1 MTVMYWTGNYPWWDD
16 NSLSKPSKTMFDNN
30 WGKMTYLDSNG
41 GWVKETTAIIL
52 DMDYN
57 SATLQIGNWN
67 YPSNNNTYFA
77 INLSGD
83 TSNNQNWWYFFIDTI
98 SFDNLA
104 NSSTAT
110 VRLRL
115 DKWGTCVANLSS
127 DFNTWTTQVL
137 ATNKE
142 LNLYDFWSKGYNNL
156 SSFTWLTKTYPNLS
170 DIKLIKYLYNQ
181 WIYQDGG
188 NSKEM
193 MGNAWWYKIGFV
205 VSTYNDIPTDKKST
219 VKLEGGIHDYYTET
233 LNYPTSNGN
242 IQITGAL
249 ESSNENNPMP
259 FVYFSPV
266 VSYSNSQAS
275 YTNDLSET
283 SYCLEYWSLP
293 LLLNIS
299 TDKDIGLIALP
310 FCLTNKNLPTASE
323 QNLSGNQLLNP
334 NTTFKNNGDGG
345 GFWTVDAYGYNV
357 GGNSGI
363 IPNEWNFK
371 ALLIDF
377 NGVEINNFY
386 LADVSNWTNDNNFLS
401 LIYKDGF
408 ENAIA
413 SEPWNFTSLAYCIT
427 PSMIMYPML
436 FNYYS
441 YNISYMGQQVSYTS
455 KYVNNVENLIPFNA
469 NGITN
474 PLPLS
479 IKFSA
484 NYPNL
489 SLNVYASDNII
500 GSNNTPIGQ
509 INLSTALLPNTTN
522 PEATFETNEKKIINN
537 SATLKNLDTA
547 SLWTSYLG
555 GLGINSILNPLSFFA
570 NAINVGLDTS
580 KINLNFSNSFG
591 SAKQYQLAHQNT
603 LQTAGDNLGNPCNQ
617 LTYWMEMV
625 SLNDLQNIVGQVD
638 KYGYPYNQWDRFNN
652 LFGNYY
658 HNYIKLSQ
666 NADLL
671 VNQNAILLMKD
682 WQNYL
687 IEQFINGVVI
697 WQNAMPDGSI
707 SFMDT
712 WQLYNDCMNGKYN
725 YGDLQNWD
733 SHYHANFKF
742 NHKANTLIS
751 FVPLEEQ
758 KSKQPVNTS
767 TKEQSPL
774 NQKEMPLNKGLGKKG
789 DKLGWK
795 KL

>member
-1 MTVMYWTGNYPWWDD
+1 MTVMYWTGGFPWWDD
-16 NSLSKPSKTMFDNN
+16 NSLSKPSKTMFMNN
-30 WGKMTYLDSNG
+30 WGKMSNLSGDG
-41 GWVKETTAIIL
+41 GWVKTPNVVII

-57 SATLQIGNWN
+57 SATLQLGNWV
-67 YPSNNNTYFA
+67 YPQNNNTYFA
-77 INLSGD
+77 INLNND
-83 TSNNQNWWYFFIDTI
+83 TSNNQGWWYFFIDTI

-104 NSSTAT
+104 SSSTAT
-110 VRLRL
+110 IRLRL
-115 DKWGTCVANLSS
+115 DKWGTCVANLNS
-127 DFNTWTTQVL
+127 DFSTWTTQVL

-142 LNLYDFWSKGYNNL
+142 LNLYDFWNKAYNNL

-170 DIKLIKYLYNQ
+170 DIKLIKYFYKQ
-181 WIYQDGG
+181 WTYQDDG

-193 MGNAWWYKIGFV
+193 MGNAWWYKIGLV
-205 VSTYNDIPTDKKST
+205 VSTYNDIPTDKKSA
-219 VKLEGGIHDYYTET
+219 VKLEGGIHDYYTQT
-233 LNYPTSNGN
+233 LNCPTSDNKKK
-242 IQITGAL
+242 IQITGSL
-249 ESSNENNPMP
+249 ESSNENNPTP

-266 VSYSNSQAS
+266 VPYENSQTKYFTDFTKY
-275 YTNDLSET
+275 YT
-283 SYCLEYWSLP
+283 LEYWSLP

-310 FCLTNKNLPTASE
+310 FCLTNKNLLTALE
-323 QNLSGNQLLNP
+323 PNLSGNQLLNT
-334 NTTFKNNGDGG
+334 NTEFKNNGDSGG
-345 GFWTVDAYGYNV
+345 YWTVDAYGYK
-357 GGNSGI
+357 SGAVLN
-363 IPNEWNFK
+363 PDGWNFK

-386 LADVSNWTNDNNFLS
+386 LADVNNWTNDNNFLS

-413 SEPWNFTSLAYCIT
+413 SDPWNFTSLAYCIT
-427 PSMIMYPML
+427 PAMIMYPML

-455 KYVNNVENLIPFNA
+455 KYVNNVQNLIPVNA
-469 NGITN
+469 NGWTN
-474 PLPLS
+474 PLPLN

-489 SLNVYASDNII
+489 TLNVYAPDNII
-500 GSNNTPIGQ
+500 GSSNTPIGQ

-603 LQTAGDNLGNPCNQ
+603 LQTAGDNLGSPCNE
-617 LTYWMEMV
+617 LTYWMEMPA
-625 SLNDLQNIVGQVD
+625 LNDLQNIIGQVD
-638 KYGYPYNQWDRFNN
+638 KYGYPYNQWDRFSN

-671 VNQNAILLMKD
+671 VNQNATLLMKD

-697 WQNAMPDGSI
+697 WENTMPDGSI

-712 WQLYNDCMNGKYN
+712 WQFYNDCMYGRYT
-725 YGDLQNWD
+725 YGDLQHWD
-733 SHYHANFKF
+733 IHYHANFKF
-742 NHKANTLIS
+742 NHKANTLIN
-751 FVPLEEQ
+751 FVPLEQQ
-758 KSKQPVNTS
+758 K
-767 TKEQSPL
+767 TKPSDITPINNLKGWNE
-774 NQKEMPLNKGLGKKG
+774 KESALNKENRQGGKI
-789 DKLGWK
+789 GWK